1 MADIESTISSIL
13 SDPEA
18 MRKIQDLGKTLGLTD
33 SKVQEPAK
41 ASISSEK
48 GFDISTLSALLS
60 PKEEQNN
67 SIDLSTIS
75 SIKKFLPLLKG
86 FNKEDESTALLNALK
101 PFLSQDKRKRLDDA
115 NKMLKVM
122 RLLPILKTQGL
133 F

>member
-18 MRKIQDLGKTLGLTD
+18 MRKIQDLGETLGLTD

-41 ASISSEK
+41 APISSEK

-67 SIDLSTIS
+67 SFDLSAIS